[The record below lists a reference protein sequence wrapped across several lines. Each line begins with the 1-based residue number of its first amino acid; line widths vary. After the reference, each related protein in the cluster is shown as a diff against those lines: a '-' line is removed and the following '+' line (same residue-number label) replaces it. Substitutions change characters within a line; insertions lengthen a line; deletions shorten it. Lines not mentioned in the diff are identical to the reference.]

1 MKVLVAGV
9 GNLLFGDDGFGLA
22 VIERL
27 ASNRLPSVRLMS
39 AGVRGF
45 DLASAL
51 LDGYDGAILVDAVTR
66 GGSPGTLY
74 VLEPDAAK
82 ASAQGGLSLDVD
94 AHAFEP
100 ARPGSG
106 GRLETRVGAHRRL
119 RAVAAH
125 RDVHDAESARRSGRG
140 NGCAARRRAHRR
152 APRRRVR
159 PCMSSESLSSSSS
172 SSCSAPPAHA

>member
-27 ASNRLPSVRLMS
+27 ASNRLPWGVRLMS
-39 AGVRGF
+39 AGIRGF

-51 LDGYDGAILVDAVTR
+51 LEGYDGAILVDAVAR

-74 VLEPDAAK
+74 VLEPDGAA
-82 ASAQGGLSLDVD
+82 ASAAGGLALDVD

-100 ARPGSG
+100 GRALGLARAAGSK
-106 GRLETRVGAHRRL
+106 LSWVRVVGCEPTPL
-119 RAVAAH
+119 
-125 RDVHDAESARRSGRG
+125 AE
-140 NGCAARRRAHRR
+140 
-152 APRRRVR
+152 
-159 PCMSSESLSSSSS
+159 MSMSLS
-172 SSCSAPPAHA
+172 PPVEAAVETAALLVTELIRELRGDSVARA